1 MYLFS
6 YTSKESIEVTVKHS
20 HSVLFSGTKVSVCSY
35 FGFYISD
42 IIDW

>member
-20 HSVLFSGTKVSVCSY
+20 HSVLFSGTKVSVCVHILVFIYLTS
-35 FGFYISD
+35 
-42 IIDW
+42 